1 MKNIAIKLVT
11 LCLLSMFAFGKAF
24 AVDIRYGVSGAIA
37 TLDGSGNEVEGGE
50 TSVTEN
56 VHNNFALGSIFVELD
71 QGTFALGIDYIP
83 FDADVSNATH
93 ERSENETSVTG
104 TTTETTTARV
114 NTAAAEISDHLTIY
128 TRMMMGDTWY
138 AHLGYVQM
146 DIVTQE
152 NLGTGSTYPDETVN
166 GYQLGLGL
174 KASDRMRYEVL
185 YTDYDDIS
193 ITSSTTRTGVSPN
206 NKIEADL
213 DVLQLKASF
222 AF

>member
-24 AVDIRYGVSGAIA
+24 AIDLRYGISGAIA
-37 TLDGSGNEVEGGE
+37 TLDASGTETEGGE
-50 TSVTEN
+50 KSVTAN
-56 VHNNFALGSIFVELD
+56 VHNNFAMGSIFLELD
-71 QGTFALGIDYIP
+71 QGTFALGLDYIP
-83 FDADVSNATH
+83 FDADVSNSTH
-93 ERSENETSVTG
+93 ERSENETSVTD

-128 TRMMMGDTWY
+128 TRMMMGDVWY

-146 DIVTQE
+146 EIVTQE
-152 NLGTGSTYPDETVN
+152 KLETGSTYPDETVN

-174 KASDRMRYEVL
+174 KAGDRMRYEVL

-193 ITSSTTRTGVSPN
+193 ITASTTRAGVSPN

-213 DVLQLKASF
+213 DTLQLKASF